1 MCLVIFVTIA
11 IMIPTR
17 LLRRARVLIV
27 GCGDVGMRTIPL
39 LTPRFKVLALVRR
52 DDARASVRALG
63 AVPIKGDLDAY
74 PSLRRLAGLAHGA
87 HGLFH
92 FAPPPSQGTSDAR
105 TQALIAAL
113 GTERRGAAIVPER
126 GGGMVAERKS
136 QFALQSTLQQNSRRK
151 TRAVFKH
158 SIAEPVVGGGG
169 AARRP
174 LRRWYAERRP
184 ALRVVYTSTSGVYGD
199 CGGAL
204 IDETRPVRP
213 ANARAIRRVSAE
225 RQLRQ
230 AGQRGEVKASI
241 LRIPG
246 IYAASRL
253 PDNRLRRGTPALLAE
268 DDVFTS
274 HIHADDLA
282 AIAVRTLWR
291 GRAQRLYHATDDS
304 RLKMGA
310 YFDLVASALCL
321 PKPPRIS
328 RAAAEQEI
336 EPMLLSFMR
345 ESRRLENRRLVEEL
359 RYVLQ
364 YPTVGA
370 FFDALKATPAS
381 VPAGM
386 SA

>member
-52 DDARASVRALG
+52 EDARASVRASG
-63 AVPIKGDLDAY
+63 AVPISGDLDAY
-74 PSLRRLAGLAHGA
+74 PSLRRIAGLAHGA

-92 FAPPPSQGTSDAR
+92 FAPPPSHGASDAR
-105 TQALIAAL
+105 TKALIAAL
-113 GTERRGAAIVPER
+113 GTKRRGAAIVPER
-126 GGGMVAERKS
+126 GSQRPMRCESQPRRLRKKPG
-136 QFALQSTLQQNSRRK
+136 K
-151 TRAVFKH
+151 TSPGIGQISPPPIVDA
-158 SIAEPVVGGGG
+158 GG

-174 LRRWYAERRP
+174 LRRSDAKRRP
-184 ALRVVYTSTSGVYGD
+184 ALRIVYASTTGVYGD
-199 CGGAL
+199 CSGAL

-213 ANARAIRRVSAE
+213 ANARAVRRVSAE
-225 RQLRQ
+225 MQLRD
-230 AGQRGEVKASI
+230 AGRQGKFKTSI

-253 PDNRLRRGTPALLAE
+253 PDGRLRRGTPALRAE

-291 GRAQRLYHATDDS
+291 GRAQRLYHATDNS

-321 PKPPRIS
+321 PKAPRIS

-364 YPTVGA
+364 YPTVEA
-370 FFDALKATPAS
+370 FFDALHAKPADVLAS
-381 VPAGM
+381 T
-386 SA
+386 SW

>member
-39 LTPRFKVLALVRR
+39 LTSRFKVLALVRR
-52 DDARASVRALG
+52 DDARASVRAIG
-63 AVPIKGDLDAY
+63 AVPIHGDLDAY

-92 FAPPPSQGTSDAR
+92 FAPPPSVGAGDAR
-105 TQALIAAL
+105 TKALIAAL
-113 GTERRGAAIVPER
+113 GTGRRGAAIVPER
-126 GGGMVAERKS
+126 RS
-136 QFALQSTLQQNSRRK
+136 
-151 TRAVFKH
+151 
-158 SIAEPVVGGGG
+158 
-169 AARRP
+169 
-174 LRRWYAERRP
+174 LRRGRTESRA
-184 ALRVVYTSTSGVYGD
+184 ALRVVYASTTGVYGD

-225 RQLRQ
+225 TQLRQ
-230 AGQRGEVKASI
+230 AGQRGEIKASI

-246 IYAASRL
+246 IYAAARL
-253 PDNRLRRGTPALLAE
+253 PDNRLRRGTPALRAE

-282 AIAVRTLWR
+282 AIAVRALWR
-291 GRAQRLYHATDDS
+291 GRAQRLYHATDNS

-321 PKPPRIS
+321 PRPPRIS
-328 RAAAEQEI
+328 RAVAEQEI

-364 YPTVGA
+364 YPTVEA
-370 FFDALKATPAS
+370 FFDALNAKPAAE
-381 VPAGM
+381 VPADT
-386 SA
+386 SS